1 MIFVLV
7 YVGCSYYQ
15 PTANQTGEMHRMFL
29 LSFDAGLKQYEFE
42 RDKHN
47 WERKSNLFCIY
58 LWLIQVNINQFLRQ
72 DEFFS
77 CCSYTRLKSNIV

>member
-15 PTANQTGEMHRMFL
+15 PTTNQTGEMHRMFL

-58 LWLIQVNINQFLRQ
+58 LWIIQVNTSNSFQGETSFFLVVVSL
-72 DEFFS
+72 D
-77 CCSYTRLKSNIV
+77 

>member
-58 LWLIQVNINQFLRQ
+58 LWLIQVNNKQFLRQ
-72 DEFFS
+72 DEFF
-77 CCSYTRLKSNIV
+77 LIVVLLD